1 LTFGEG
7 FDGSYNRL
15 AEFMFRFAHGLGDGI
30 LFMVLRD
37 LGFGLVLSD
46 GPIEGFGVA
55 LSVVLCV
62 GLSVV
67 LTAGIGLFIGSRIFG
82 L

>member
-37 LGFGLVLSD
+37 LGVGLSD